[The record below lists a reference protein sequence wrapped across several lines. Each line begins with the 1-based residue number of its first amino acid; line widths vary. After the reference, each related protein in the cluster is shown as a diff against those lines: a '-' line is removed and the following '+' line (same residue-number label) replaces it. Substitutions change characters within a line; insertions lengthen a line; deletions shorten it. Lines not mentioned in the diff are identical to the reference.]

1 MSESQKPKHNSIIAV
16 SECWEC
22 PLSYV
27 TAGSTW
33 CSHPDGPRSALHAR
47 ECPTECPLRKAPA
60 LVMLKEQAD
69 EISNLLTRLGERLF
83 GDITK

>member
-1 MSESQKPKHNSIIAV
+1 MSGKNNSIIEV
-16 SECWEC
+16 TECWEC

-33 CSHPDGPRSALHAR
+33 CSHPDGPRAALHAR
-47 ECPTECPLRKAPA
+47 ECPPKCPLRKAPA
-60 LVMLKEQAD
+60 IVMLKEQAD
-69 EISNLLTRLGERLF
+69 EISGMLTRLGERLF